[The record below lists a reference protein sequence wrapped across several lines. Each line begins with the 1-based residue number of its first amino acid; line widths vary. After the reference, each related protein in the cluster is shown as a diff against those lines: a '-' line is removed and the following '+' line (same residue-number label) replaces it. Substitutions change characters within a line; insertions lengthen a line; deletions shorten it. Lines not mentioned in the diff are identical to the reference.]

1 MPDYTPKYLYG
12 DEATGTASATIVGG
26 QLLVVSGDDTVGP
39 AGDAADVTVIG
50 VAAQDAASGARVS
63 YFPRGKIHITTTAGA
78 VTAGAG
84 VSAGAAGTVD
94 DDGGS
99 DPLLGVFLTS
109 AGSGELAEWMEF

>member
-1 MPDYTPKYLYG
+1 MADYAPIWLYA
-12 DEATGTASATIVGG
+12 DQITGTASADITGG

-39 AGDAADVTVIG
+39 AGDAADVTVVG

-63 YFPRGKIHITTTAGA
+63 YCPRGKVHETTTAGA
-78 VTAGAG
+78 VTAGNG

-109 AGSGELAEWMEF
+109 AASGAKARWMEF

>member
-1 MPDYTPKYLYG
+1 MTDYSPKFLYG
-12 DEATGTASATIVGG
+12 DQVTGVASATIVGG
-26 QLLVVSGDDTVGP
+26 QVLVVSGDGTVGP
-39 AGDAADVTVIG
+39 AGDAADVTVVG

-63 YFPRGKIHITTTAGA
+63 YFPRGKVHVTTTAGA
-78 VTAGAG
+78 VVAGAG

-99 DPLLGVFLTS
+99 DPILGVFLTT